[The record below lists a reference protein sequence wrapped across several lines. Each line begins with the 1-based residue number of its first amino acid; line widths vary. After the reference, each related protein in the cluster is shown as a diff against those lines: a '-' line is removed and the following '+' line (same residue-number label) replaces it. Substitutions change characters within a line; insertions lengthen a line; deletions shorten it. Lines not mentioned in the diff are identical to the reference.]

1 VQFCTK
7 SPVLILICAVLT
19 AHLPGRA
26 INNAPQAS
34 WLDFFGGRRRGK
46 GGGERKWEKK

>member
-26 INNAPQAS
+26 INNAPPGLLAG
-34 WLDFFGGRRRGK
+34 FFGGRRRGK